1 MRIINWIASLGAIAC
16 LCAAATGSAVQEQKT
31 WLARAARYEKD
42 GWIYLH
48 IQGEPRERGYQH
60 GYLLAKEIGETL
72 RVRREVW
79 KHMSGMEWE
88 WLVGKSKAMF
98 TPKVDAENLA
108 EIDGI
113 VEGMGAAGVK
123 SSRDEIVAY
132 NGWFDLVSYWW
143 PIEKKKLGAES
154 PNPPLQACSSFI
166 ATGSMTADRGI
177 VLAHNTMTSYPEAT
191 FNLILDIVPARG
203 HSILWQSNPGWVH
216 SGPDFFITDA
226 GLIGSETTI
235 VGFSSFDDKQV
246 PEFVRMRRAT
256 QDASSIDEWV
266 EIMKRGNN
274 GGYANA
280 WLIGDTKT
288 NEIARL
294 ELGLKY
300 IGFERT
306 RDGYYTGSNIA
317 EDIKLLRLETDV
329 NSDDIRR
336 SIVARRVRWKQLMKQ
351 YAGKIDVEL
360 AKSFLADHYDTW
372 LQKENPGSRTLCAHY
387 ELDSQISGFP
397 AYMPFDPEGT
407 YDGKVVDSAMA
418 KRMSFVARWGAAC
431 GTPFN
436 AAKFLEAH
444 PQFDWMA
451 GLLKDR
457 PTQPWTVFQVG
468 TKK

>member
-1 MRIINWIASLGAIAC
+1 LGA
-16 LCAAATGSAVQEQKT
+16 AAAGPAAQEQKA
-31 WLARAARYEKD
+31 WLASAARYDKN

-48 IQGEPRERGYQH
+48 IEGEPRERGYQH
-60 GYLLAKEIGETL
+60 GFLLANEIAEDL
-72 RVRREVW
+72 RVYREVW
-79 KHMSGMEWE
+79 KHESGMDWE
-88 WLVGKSKAMF
+88 WLVEKSRAMF
-98 TPKVDAENLA
+98 TPRVDAENLA

-132 NGWFDLVSYWW
+132 NGYIDLAGYWW

-154 PNPPLQACSSFI
+154 PNRPLQGCSSFI
-166 ATGSMTADRGI
+166 ATGSMTADGGI
-177 VLAHNTMTSYPEAT
+177 VLAHNTMDSYPEAT
-191 FNLILDIVPARG
+191 SNLILDIVPARG
-203 HSILWQSNPGWVH
+203 HRILWQGLPGWVH
-216 SGPDFFITDA
+216 SGTDFFITDA
-226 GLIGSETTI
+226 GLVGSETTI
-235 VGFSSFDDKQV
+235 SGFSSFDDKQV

-280 WLIGDTKT
+280 WLIGDTRT

-306 RDGYYTGSNIA
+306 RNGFFTGSNIA
-317 EDIKLLRLETDV
+317 EDIKLLRLETDSQ
-329 NSDDIRR
+329 SDDIR
-336 SIVARRVRWKQLMKQ
+336 SSDVARRVRWKQLMKQ
-351 YAGKIDVEL
+351 YAGKINVEL
-360 AKSFLADHYDTW
+360 AKTFIADHYDTW
-372 LQKENPGSRTLCAHY
+372 LLKENPGSRTLCAHG

-397 AYMPFDPEGT
+397 AAIPFNPGGT

-444 PQFDWMA
+444 PQYDWMA

-457 PTQPWTVFQVG
+457 PTQPWTEFQAG
-468 TKK
+468 NKK